1 MPLMGALKCVRLA
14 KPAPAAM
21 ESVVEAGG
29 SDGGEVVVEE
39 LLLARH
45 SASVFV
51 RLY

>member
-1 MPLMGALKCVRLA
+1 MPLIGALACVLPA

-39 LLLARH
+39 LLIARH

-51 RLY
+51 LLY